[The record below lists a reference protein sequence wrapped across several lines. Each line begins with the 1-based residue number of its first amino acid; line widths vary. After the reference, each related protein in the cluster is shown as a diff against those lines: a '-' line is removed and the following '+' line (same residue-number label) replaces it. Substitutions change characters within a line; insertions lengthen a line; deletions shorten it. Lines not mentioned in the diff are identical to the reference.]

1 MKLDFQLGNTPPYLL
16 NFKGSVG
23 ERHRECVEIASKESL
38 VRIPLLLSTQSPLS
52 VHRQC
57 RVFTQASYEAAMW
70 YARQINTNPAYA
82 GLYDDMRKAILSLT
96 GLDVYWNG
104 PVEAAAKGAAG
115 AQKARATKVTRL
127 YRACSFQSCA
137 LLRLLFVWSQPN
149 RSATCFGK
157 MYIIPFPFTAVVYM
171 DDVNEYVLF
180 SLAPVVSGV
189 ARNVQQAIAEFMEFV
204 KLNFDPETVRRKQ
217 VRVSLRCFD
226 QERVEFFYQCWKSKS
241 VGLCSSHAHGT
252 PV

>member
-1 MKLDFQLGNTPPYLL
+1 
-16 NFKGSVG
+16 
-23 ERHRECVEIASKESL
+23 
-38 VRIPLLLSTQSPLS
+38 
-52 VHRQC
+52 
-57 RVFTQASYEAAMW
+57 
-70 YARQINTNPAYA
+70 
-82 GLYDDMRKAILSLT
+82 
-96 GLDVYWNG
+96 
-104 PVEAAAKGAAG
+104 
-115 AQKARATKVTRL
+115 
-127 YRACSFQSCA
+127 
-137 LLRLLFVWSQPN
+137 
-149 RSATCFGK
+149 
-157 MYIIPFPFTAVVYM
+157 M

-252 PV
+252 ARQFNRCLCNLHDVQKQRQVGRDEQGNAKYETYTVKVLFTFKNGTQHDSEPP

>member
-38 VRIPLLLSTQSPLS
+38 VRIPLLLATQSPLS

-57 RVFTQASYEAAMW
+57 RVSTQASYEAAMW

-127 YRACSFQSCA
+127 YRACYLSVLCLMATIVRLVSAQSICD
-137 LLRLLFVWSQPN
+137 LLRQ
-149 RSATCFGK
+149 
-157 MYIIPFPFTAVVYM
+157 
-171 DDVNEYVLF
+171 DVHH
-180 SLAPVVSGV
+180 PVSVH
-189 ARNVQQAIAEFMEFV
+189 
-204 KLNFDPETVRRKQ
+204 RR
-217 VRVSLRCFD
+217 RLHGRC
-226 QERVEFFYQCWKSKS
+226 ERVRIVLAGTGRVRCRAQRAA
-241 VGLCSSHAHGT
+241 SHSRVYGVREAQL
-252 PV
+252 